1 MKQYDLPTECCAFMV
16 AIVLS
21 RIIIC
26 DQDIG
31 LQWQAEELIDVLNEL
46 PYSSSAD
53 FHVDSTTLKHS
64 LCLFKK
70 FIQNR
75 GVNTIEMLQKY
86 FSLTE
91 SRRSVELKFI
101 ASRRPDVEACPNEI
115 LKDIILIRD
124 DITKQYKYENLI

>member
-1 MKQYDLPTECCAFMV
+1 MKQYDLPTEYCAFMV

-21 RIIIC
+21 KIIIC

-31 LQWQAEELIDVLNEL
+31 LQWQAEELTDVLNEL

-53 FHVDSTTLKHS
+53 FHVDSTALKHG

-75 GVNTIEMLQKY
+75 GVNTIEM
-86 FSLTE
+86 F
-91 SRRSVELKFI
+91 
-101 ASRRPDVEACPNEI
+101 
-115 LKDIILIRD
+115 
-124 DITKQYKYENLI
+124 